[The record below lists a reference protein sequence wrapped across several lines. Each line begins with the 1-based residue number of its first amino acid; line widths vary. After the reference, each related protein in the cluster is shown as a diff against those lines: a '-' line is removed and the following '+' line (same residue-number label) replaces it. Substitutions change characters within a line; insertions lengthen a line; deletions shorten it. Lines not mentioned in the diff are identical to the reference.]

1 MVSKQYSLIPVWLT
15 YCIPC
20 ILVFCCLLSLSIRAD
35 ELKITPDTCAITPE
49 RPMCNLNLLIEYQS
63 NIPKSLCIWIV
74 KHTATL
80 ACFKDSFG
88 FKYRVKL
95 TLAEDTSFELRD
107 MNNNDVVATSIVRV
121 AKFEPANTRR
131 RRGLNWN
138 LL

>member
-1 MVSKQYSLIPVWLT
+1 MVSKQYCLIPIWLT
-15 YCIPC
+15 YCILC

-35 ELKITPDTCAITPE
+35 ELKITPNTCATTLKSST
-49 RPMCNLNLLIEYQS
+49 CNLDIIIEYLS
-63 NIPKSLCIWIV
+63 PNKESMCIWIV
-74 KHTATL
+74 KHSAAI

-88 FKYRVKL
+88 FKYQIQL
-95 TLAEDTSFELRD
+95 TLAEDTLFELRN
-107 MNNNDVVATSIVRV
+107 MNSNDIVATTLVKV